1 MPSTKPASRPP
12 KRTWDW
18 VRVCL
23 MLYGLVLVGIML
35 FAVTRLPEHPQDKNR
50 QAAAMLDWYCH
61 DETKRNHNAAC
72 LAEDLYRLHTSD
84 AYRRMPRHERL
95 ESESRL
101 RELSVRDDYA
111 PSMEEARR
119 GWCVDNGMLERGVSL
134 CRVWRDNYLRSK
146 REL

>member
-1 MPSTKPASRPP
+1 MVKTSPDHKTLCTICVPP
-12 KRTWDW
+12 
-18 VRVCL
+18 
-23 MLYGLVLVGIML
+23 Y
-35 FAVTRLPEHPQDKNR
+35 FADRSIQT
-50 QAAAMLDWYCH
+50 AAASPGRDAEAMHRPRVPRY
-61 DETKRNHNAAC
+61 DEAC